1 MRNEDKNEVY
11 VGLFLI
17 VAFAIFILAIVGSAY
32 K

>member
-11 VGLFLI
+11 VGLFLF
-17 VAFAIFILAIVGSAY
+17 VAFVIFILAIVGSAY

>member
-11 VGLFLI
+11 VGLFLL
-17 VAFAIFILAIVGSAY
+17 VALVIFILAIVGSAY